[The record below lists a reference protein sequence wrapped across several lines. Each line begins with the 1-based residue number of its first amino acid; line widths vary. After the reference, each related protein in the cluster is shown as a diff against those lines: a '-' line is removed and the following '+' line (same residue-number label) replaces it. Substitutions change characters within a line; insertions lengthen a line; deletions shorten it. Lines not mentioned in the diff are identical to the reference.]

1 MQRRRP
7 PAFSGHR
14 AYTQR
19 GLQSPLILA
28 ALHALAVAQA
38 PVQEQ
43 PNGMAALVAASCIE
57 CHLGEQ
63 RKGEVDLEG
72 ALRAGPGELDLALL
86 RSISA
91 ELRSGRMPPRK
102 AGKPNPNHVAEA
114 LRWIDAELARAS
126 DPGRPTLRRLNR
138 REYENS
144 VADLC
149 GVRFDTQGWF
159 PPDEVGYGFDSIG
172 DVLSMPDVLLEKYV
186 VAAERIA
193 SQAIL
198 VADDDNPWAVRIP
211 DSAIVHTEKFTTRDG
226 AWALNSYG
234 FVGVDHA
241 FERAGEYVL
250 RVRAWATQAGPEP
263 ARMELKLAGAALGRI
278 DVTAERGAP
287 QVHELRTRIEPGKQ
301 RFSVWFVNDF
311 YTPDEPDKKK
321 RDRNLY
327 VEWLEIAGPLGWMPE
342 TDFQRQLFSIETQR
356 SAREAVEH
364 LAERAWRRPVT
375 ASEVDRLMQVAPRG
389 AARERL
395 VRDALVAIL
404 ASPHF
409 LFRIERDPSTAKPG
423 APRALSGHELATRL
437 SYFLWSTLPDETL
450 RNLAAKDRLQDEQ
463 VLEAQVRRMLR
474 DARAGEFVRNFAS
487 QWLQLR
493 ALERAAP
500 DAARFPGF
508 DDALRASMRAE
519 TELLFEAVLRED
531 RPLRELLDPDFT
543 FLDERLAA
551 HYGFDGVTGPHM
563 RRVPLDAAQRA
574 VRGGVLQQASV
585 LVVTSNPTRTSPV
598 KRGKWVLETLLGTPP
613 LAPQPGVDTLDES
626 PQAVTAASL
635 RERLS
640 LHRAKPECAVCHDQL
655 DGLGFALENYDPVGR
670 WRTEADGF
678 PVDPS
683 GELASG
689 IRLDGAAALERHMA
703 ANPAFVR
710 CLAEKLAVYATGRG
724 MRPEDAPALDAL
736 AASLE
741 GRDATLQ
748 DLVLAVVRLDAFRRT
763 VVAEKP

>member
-1 MQRRRP
+1 LLP
-7 PAFSGHR
+7 HTF
-14 AYTQR
+14 
-19 GLQSPLILA
+19 LA
-28 ALHALAVAQA
+28 ALLAPLAAGARAQDPVSAIA
-38 PVQEQ
+38 P
-43 PNGMAALVAASCIE
+43 LLKASCVE
-57 CHLGEQ
+57 CHSGADAE
-63 RKGEVDLEG
+63 GEVRLDAVLETK
-72 ALRAGPGELDLALL
+72 AGEHDLALL
-86 RSISA
+86 RSIAA

-102 AGKPNPNHVAEA
+102 AGRPDAAHLA
-114 LRWIDAELARAS
+114 LALGWIDAELSRAS

-193 SQAIL
+193 AQAIL
-198 VADDDNPWAVRIP
+198 VADADNPWSVRVP
-211 DSAIVHTEKFTTRDG
+211 DSAIVHTEKFTTHDG
-226 AWALNSYG
+226 AWSLHSYG
-234 FVGVDHA
+234 FVGVDHE
-241 FERAGEYVL
+241 FERAGEYLL
-250 RVRAWATQAGPEP
+250 RVRAWANQAGPEP
-263 ARMELKLAGAALGRI
+263 ARMDLKLAGNVLGRI

-287 QVHELRTRIEPGKQ
+287 QVHELRTRIKAGKQ

-311 YTPDEPDKKK
+311 YNPDEPDKKK

-327 VEWLEIAGPLGWMPE
+327 VEWLEIAGPLGWTPE
-342 TDFQRQLFSIETQR
+342 TDFQKQLFSGANR
-356 SAREAVEH
+356 RNAREGVEH

-375 ASEVDRLMQVAPRG
+375 ASEVDRLMRIAPRG
-389 AARERL
+389 AKHDRI

-404 ASPHF
+404 ASPNF
-409 LFRIERDPSTAKPG
+409 LFRLERDPSNTKPLTQ
-423 APRALSGHELATRL
+423 RALNGYELATRL

-450 RNLAAKDRLQDEQ
+450 QKLAAKDRLLDEP

-474 DARAGEFVRNFAS
+474 DARSGEFVRNFAG

-493 ALERAAP
+493 ALERVAP
-500 DAARFPGF
+500 DASRFPDF

-531 RPLRELLDPDFT
+531 RALRELLDPDFT

-551 HYGFDGVTGPHM
+551 HYGIEGVSGPHM
-563 RRVPLDAAQRA
+563 RRVPLDPLQRA

-598 KRGKWVLETLLGTPP
+598 KRGKWVLETLLGSPP

-626 PQAVTAASL
+626 PQATAAASL

-640 LHRAKPECAVCHDQL
+640 QHRAKTECAVCHDQL
-655 DGLGFALENYDPVGR
+655 DSLGFALENYDPVGR
-670 WRTEADGF
+670 WRNEADGF
-678 PVDPS
+678 PIDSS
-683 GELASG
+683 GELADG
-689 IRLDGAAALERHMA
+689 TRLDGAAALERKLA
-703 ANPAFVR
+703 ADPAFVR
-710 CLAEKLAVYATGRG
+710 CLAEKLAIYALGRG
-724 MRPEDAPALDAL
+724 LRPEDAPGLDAL
-736 AASLE
+736 AASLG
-741 GRDATLQ
+741 GRDITLQ
-748 DLVLAVVRLDAFRRT
+748 ELVLAVVRLDAFRRT